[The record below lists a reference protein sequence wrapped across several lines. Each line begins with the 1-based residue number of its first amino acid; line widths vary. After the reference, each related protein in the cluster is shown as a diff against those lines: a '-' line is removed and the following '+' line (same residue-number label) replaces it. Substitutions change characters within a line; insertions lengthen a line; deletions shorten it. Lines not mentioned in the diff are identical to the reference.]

1 VPVDR
6 DGAEGAVDG
15 GVALLVNGG
24 IARADVDRVMAGGAT
39 LVDHAALAERQGV
52 MAATGDDL
60 ADACDID
67 PIVAVAYDYCSL
79 AIDGGINI
87 AATRYADAAQ
97 WLSPLNRTADC
108 GRLVAAKTS
117 LSLGQARCKNLARTA
132 SARRVYELTVLL
144 LLLKCRLST

>member
-1 VPVDR
+1 MDGNSVPVDR

-52 MAATGDDL
+52 MAAADDDL

-67 PIVAVAYDYCSL
+67 PIVTVAYDYCPL

-87 AATRYADAAQ
+87 AATRNTDAAHRP
-97 WLSPLNRTADC
+97 SPLIEPLIAVLRLNNKSDNTDNKFGQHGHIAGDAKYNRSKKS
-108 GRLVAAKTS
+108 V
-117 LSLGQARCKNLARTA
+117 
-132 SARRVYELTVLL
+132 TVHI
-144 LLLKCRLST
+144 